1 MFFLKS
7 LELQVLL
14 CDVDEEGGLL
24 LVAVFDVPAAE
35 ELKLTVSLIEQE
47 FLFLLTDCWKFL
59 RKKGCGLFEL
69 LN

>member
-14 CDVDEEGGLL
+14 CDADEEGGLL
-24 LVAVFDVPAAE
+24 LIAVFDVPAAE
-35 ELKLTVSLIEQE
+35 ELQLTVSMVEQE
-47 FLFLLTDCWKFL
+47 LLLLLADCLEFLM
-59 RKKGCGLFEL
+59 RKGCGLFEL